1 MLEERVGVAGRYREP
16 LLDRGVE
23 LELEARDVDLLPDGR
38 AVRTVGLGGEGLVVR
53 VVDRL
58 GVGRVVRTVGRV
70 GVGLVVRD
78 VDLLGDGLVVRTEG
92 LLGAGRLTRGVG
104 RAARGADRGAG
115 RLGAGR
121 EVEGRAPGR
130 VGVRPRCAHSGT
142 LRSRLS
148 NRKRIER
155 VLVIFSRSASASA
168 KQQKGYRP
176 EARIE
181 PTERAT
187 NWSIC
192 TA

>member
-1 MLEERVGVAGRYREP
+1 M
-16 LLDRGVE
+16 
-23 LELEARDVDLLPDGR
+23 DLLPDGR

-58 GVGRVVRTVGRV
+58 GVGFVVRTVGRLGVGLVVRTVGRLGVGLVVRTVGRV

-78 VDLLGDGLVVRTEG
+78 VDLLGDGLVVRTED

-104 RAARGADRGAG
+104 RVARGADRGAG

-155 VLVIFSRSASASA
+155 VLVIFSRGASASA

-176 EARIE
+176 ETRIE

>member
-1 MLEERVGVAGRYREP
+1 M
-16 LLDRGVE
+16 
-23 LELEARDVDLLPDGR
+23 DLLPDGR
-38 AVRTVGLGGEGLVVR
+38 VVRTVGLGGEGLVVR

-58 GVGRVVRTVGRV
+58 GVGLVVRTVGRLGVGLVVRAVGRV

-92 LLGAGRLTRGVG
+92 LLGAGRLARGAG
-104 RAARGADRGAG
+104 RVARGADRGAG

-142 LRSRLS
+142 LRSRLN

-176 EARIE
+176 ETRIE
-181 PTERAT
+181 STERAT